1 MQQNVVLFG
10 TDIIT
15 LMTDFATMCCFRLN
29 FEQLEDTLTM
39 LNFAVQNFKTSSL
52 NLTTSCMMIIFEK
65 VNKLSLPTSNTSET
79 EKSLIRI
86 HQSFLRFI
94 NTALDELGIQ
104 FTLTVDQ
111 RSILNEIVDFLL
123 NHFYNGIE
131 ISDKKVVL
139 RQLKMV
145 WLYLN
150 PISPI
155 SDVVLSKK

>member
-1 MQQNVVLFG
+1 
-10 TDIIT
+10 
-15 LMTDFATMCCFRLN
+15 MTDFATMCCYRLT

-39 LNFAVQNFKTSSL
+39 LSYAVQNFKTSSL
-52 NLTTSCMMIIFEK
+52 NLTTSCMIIIFEK

-86 HQSFLRFI
+86 LQGFLRFI

-104 FTLTVDQ
+104 FTITGDQ
-111 RSILNEIVDFLL
+111 RNNLNEVVDFLL

-131 ISDKKVVL
+131 VSDKKVVL
-139 RQLKMV
+139 RQLKTV

-150 PISPI
+150 PNSEIAEVI
-155 SDVVLSKK
+155 LSKKQK